1 MAEGLCDGSDRH
13 TDCDRSS
20 NERQSVPEGRFRRP
34 PADRDRAEGLDDER
48 NGAPGV
54 AFLNDGDKFGRAHV
68 WHYVQ
73 GKALPRTK
81 YLEALS
87 QALDVR
93 PDELMPAE
101 IGADHP
107 EPGAREEQLVVAP
120 PAAAREGENDSADGM
135 VHVRDYGDGTAL
147 LEVSQRVSWETAITV
162 LRMLKAPT
170 EA

>member
-1 MAEGLCDGSDRH
+1 MVQADIPIA
-13 TDCDRSS
+13 TDPVMSARASLKAD
-20 NERQSVPEGRFRRP
+20 F
-34 PADRDRAEGLDDER
+34 ADRLRTAIERKGWTMSETARRASH
-48 NGAPGV
+48 
-54 AFLNDGDKFGRAHV
+54 FLNDGDKFGRAHV

-107 EPGAREEQLVVAP
+107 EPGARVEQLVVAP
-120 PAAAREGENDSADGM
+120 PAAAREGGSESADGM

>member
-1 MAEGLCDGSDRH
+1 MVQ
-13 TDCDRSS
+13 TDIPIATDPVMSARASLKAD
-20 NERQSVPEGRFRRP
+20 F
-34 PADRDRAEGLDDER
+34 ADRLRTAIERKGWTMSETARRASH
-48 NGAPGV
+48 
-54 AFLNDGDKFGRAHV
+54 FLNDGDKFGRAHV

-120 PAAAREGENDSADGM
+120 PAAARDGGSESADGM

>member
-1 MAEGLCDGSDRH
+1 MVQ
-13 TDCDRSS
+13 TDIPTATDPIMSARASLKAD
-20 NERQSVPEGRFRRP
+20 F
-34 PADRDRAEGLDDER
+34 ADRLRTAIERKGWTMSETARRASH
-48 NGAPGV
+48 
-54 AFLNDGDKFGRAHV
+54 FLNDGDKFGRAHV

-73 GKALPRTK
+73 GKALPRAK

-101 IGADHP
+101 IGADHS
-107 EPGAREEQLVVAP
+107 EPATREEPLVVAP
-120 PAAAREGENDSADGM
+120 PAAARDNVSESADGM